1 MNNMCLRLKPSCFIG
16 GYMWNVFKKL
26 WVKGKGVKAV
36 LSDACNIG
44 YADGG
49 DVTNGERT
57 LSPQHFP
64 WRSSL
69 RMRGSRQHEFRFLG
83 TLTYRENDQAGHD
96 ERRCVTDSDIPS
108 RNYTRISLIF
118 NKKFGSEIITFLT
131 SYLYTH
137 SIANPFLKSLFHYM
151 ILPHETRLW
160 DSIFKRFLN

>member
-1 MNNMCLRLKPSCFIG
+1 
-16 GYMWNVFKKL
+16 MWNVFKKV
-26 WVKGKGVKAV
+26 WVKTHGNNAASVDV
-36 LSDACNIG
+36 YNIG

-49 DVTNGERT
+49 EVTNGERI
-57 LSPQHFP
+57 LFPQRLP
-64 WRSSL
+64 RRSSL
-69 RMRGSRQHEFRFLG
+69 RMRGSRQHEFRFWG
-83 TLTYRENDQAGHD
+83 RLTHHENKESSPWMPDQAGHD
-96 ERRCVTDSDIPS
+96 GRRCVTDSDIPS